1 MKDLSKELSLGL
13 PKARGLYNPDAEK
26 DACGVGFICDIKG
39 RPSRQIMID
48 AESMNCCMDHRG
60 GLGYEKNSGDGAG
73 ILTAL
78 PHKFFSKA
86 ISIICMP
93 RTILTR
99 TSSSTILTEIIL
111 KKL

>member
-48 AESMNCCMDHRG
+48 AESMNC
-60 GLGYEKNSGDGAG
+60 
-73 ILTAL
+73 
-78 PHKFFSKA
+78 
-86 ISIICMP
+86 
-93 RTILTR
+93 
-99 TSSSTILTEIIL
+99 
-111 KKL
+111 